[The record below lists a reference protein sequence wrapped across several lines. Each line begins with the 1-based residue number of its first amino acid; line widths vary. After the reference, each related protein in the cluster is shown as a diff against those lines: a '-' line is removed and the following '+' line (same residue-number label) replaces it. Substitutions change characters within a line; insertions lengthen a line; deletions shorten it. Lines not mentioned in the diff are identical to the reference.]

1 MTIKGDDGLTQEWML
16 KTLNNLGFKL
26 YDAEVYVFLELNGPK
41 KAQDIASSLKMK
53 KSQVYRSLKNLRN
66 KEIIQTNLP
75 AQFSAISLDKVL
87 ESFVQAKLKE
97 AKRMENKKEDVLA
110 LWKSSLKENS
120 RTRS

>member
-1 MTIKGDDGLTQEWML
+1 ML

-26 YDAEVYVFLELNGPK
+26 YDAEVYVFLAFNGPK

-97 AKRMENKKEDVLA
+97 AKRMENNKEDVLA

-120 RTRS
+120 QTRS